1 MNVNSIVDSKLKIKF
16 NQNVSYPNDK
26 IKDCWIWLG
35 KIINSG
41 YGYLPTNNK
50 PILAHRLSLLLH
62 TNEPAPD
69 KKVVMHKCD
78 NPVCVNPHHLS
89 YGTQLENVRDKI
101 EKKRHNNNKTKI
113 DENTRY
119 AIIKRYN
126 ELGDYRHL
134 ISDLVKEFNIERRKL
149 KLVIDKERIRNEKEK
164 LEKEKI
170 NNMLNIIDNSSI

>member
-1 MNVNSIVDSKLKIKF
+1 MNTNNIVDSKLKIKF
-16 NQNVSYPNDK
+16 NQNISYPTDEIN
-26 IKDCWIWLG
+26 DCWIWLG
-35 KIINSG
+35 KTINSG
-41 YGYLPTNNK
+41 YGYLSTSKN
-50 PILAHRLSLLLH
+50 PILAHRFSLLLH
-62 TNEPAPD
+62 TNKPAPE

-78 NPVCVNPHHLS
+78 NPICVNPHHLS

-101 EKKRHNNNKTKI
+101 EKNRHNYNKTKI

-134 ISDLVKEFNIERRKL
+134 ISDLVREFNIERRKL
-149 KLVIDKERIRNEKEK
+149 KLLIDKERIRNENEK

-170 NNMLNIIDNSSI
+170 KDMLNIIDNSNI